1 VSVVVCNKSLIY
13 QALDHEILNQW
24 SLTTMR
30 ETNTLVVGVST
41 LIHNSC
47 TKVWDAASIENPSLC
62 LYIYSRSYCNYG
74 TTSTTVYINPFPEKI

>member
-1 VSVVVCNKSLIY
+1 MSVVVCNKSLIY

-62 LYIYSRSYCNYG
+62 LYIYIVEAIAIMGRPAL
-74 TTSTTVYINPFPEKI
+74 PFI